1 MLRLKK
7 KKEKEK
13 TDAATTGKAT
23 ESGNET
29 TSTASSSTSNS
40 PTPMDTDKPQVSLLG
55 GIGGKKVN
63 KVEGQKKRT
72 PGEIRIQKGK
82 TKHAHQSSLRAERS
96 AVTRGVKGSD
106 EEITQELIQ
115 TMI

>member
-82 TKHAHQSSLRAERS
+82 TKHDPPEFPPW
-96 AVTRGVKGSD
+96 
-106 EEITQELIQ
+106 
-115 TMI
+115 